1 MYHIGGNTYSVV
13 LDHKNGWNYE
23 VFRDRYS
30 EVLDRYDFIVG
41 DWGYNQLRLKGFF
54 KEPNNKGS
62 KDASITLLHDYLN
75 EYCNFGCAYFIIEKL
90 ASRKNAEGREDG
102 DDSEGDGEK
111 LYEAE
116 RPREYELKPRHQYQR
131 KQQEPAEAR
140 QRGGQ
145 EKSTATVHA
154 VGEGARRSANQEG
167 GGRRDGERDFRSG
180 QKSPDNRR
188 GQDGPRNNRDHGSG
202 GKPRGEGDGG
212 RQREFGGGKPRER
225 ENSGREGEGGRQ
237 REQDGRRRENQQDS
251 RHREQQNRPNRGD
264 QHSGE
269 RKQQGQQNQGEKGK
283 QHPPRNKPGGGGGGN
298 GGNSGSGE
306 HQRSREKDREK
317 RNDRDREKGR
327 AEPLV

>member
-62 KDASITLLHDYLN
+62 KETSITLLHDYLN

-90 ASRKNAEGREDG
+90 ASRKNAEGREEG
-102 DDSEGDGEK
+102 DDPDAEGDRPF
-111 LYEAE
+111 EAE

-131 KQQEPAEAR
+131 KQPEQVEPR

-145 EKSTATVHA
+145 EKQTASVHTLA
-154 VGEGARRSANQEG
+154 DHGRKPAAPE
-167 GGRRDGERDFRSG
+167 GGRREGDREPRGPRG
-180 QKSPDNRR
+180 QDNNRR
-188 GQDGPRNNRDHGSG
+188 GQDGPRN

-212 RQREFGGGKPRER
+212 RQRDFGGGKPRDR
-225 ENSGREGEGGRQ
+225 ENAAAREADNGRQ
-237 REQDGRRRENQQDS
+237 REQDGGRRREPQQDS
-251 RHREQQNRPNRGD
+251 RQPNRSNREQQPN
-264 QHSGE
+264 SG
-269 RKQQGQQNQGEKGK
+269 KPQGQPSQGEKGK
-283 QHPPRNKPGGGGGGN
+283 HHPPRNKPGG
-298 GGNSGSGE
+298 SE
-306 HQRSREKDREK
+306 HQRNRDKDREK
-317 RNDRDREKGR
+317 RNDRDRDRDHEREKGR

>member
-30 EVLDRYDFIVG
+30 EVLERYDFIVG

-54 KEPNNKGS
+54 KETNNKGS
-62 KDASITLLHDYLN
+62 KDSSITLLHDYLN

-90 ASRKNAEGREDG
+90 ASRKNAEDG
-102 DDSEGDGEK
+102 DGSEGDGDK

-131 KQQEPAEAR
+131 KQQEPAEPR

-145 EKSTATVHA
+145 DKSTAAVHA
-154 VGEGARRSANQEG
+154 IGEGGRKSANQEG
-167 GGRRDGERDFRSG
+167 AGRRDGERDFRSG
-180 QKSPDNRR
+180 QKGQDNRR
-188 GQDGPRNNRDHGSG
+188 GQDGARSNRDHGGG
-202 GKPRGEGDGG
+202 GKPRGDGDSG
-212 RQREFGGGKPRER
+212 RQRDFGGGKPRER
-225 ENSGREGEGGRQ
+225 ENSSREGEGGRQ
-237 REQDGRRRENQQDS
+237 REQDGRRRESQQES
-251 RHREQQNRPNRGD
+251 RHRDQPNRPNRD

-283 QHPPRNKPGGGGGGN
+283 QHPPRSKQGGGA
-298 GGNSGSGE
+298 GGNSGGGE
-306 HQRSREKDREK
+306 HQRNREKDREK
-317 RNDRDREKGR
+317 RSDREKGR

>member
-54 KEPNNKGS
+54 KEANNKGG
-62 KDASITLLHDYLN
+62 KDASISLLHDYLN

-102 DDSEGDGEK
+102 EDPDADGER
-111 LYEAE
+111 LSETE

-131 KQQEPAEAR
+131 KQQEIAEPR
-140 QRGGQ
+140 QR
-145 EKSTATVHA
+145 EKQTAAVHA
-154 VGEGARRSANQEG
+154 LGDNVRKPANQEG
-167 GGRRDGERDFRSG
+167 GRRDNDREFRGG
-180 QKSPDNRR
+180 QKGPDNRR
-188 GQDGPRNNRDHGSG
+188 GQDGPRNPRDHGGG
-202 GKPRGEGDGG
+202 GKPRGEGEGS

-225 ENSGREGEGGRQ
+225 ENGSSRDADSGRQ
-237 REQDGRRRENQQDS
+237 REQDGRRRE
-251 RHREQQNRPNRGD
+251 QQNRPNRD
-264 QHSGE
+264 QQSGE
-269 RKQQGQQNQGEKGK
+269 RKQQGQHHQGEKSK
-283 QHPPRNKPGGGGGGN
+283 HHPPRNKQGVGN
-298 GGNSGSGE
+298 GE
-306 HQRSREKDREK
+306 QQRNRDKDRDK
-317 RNDRDREKGR
+317 RNDRERDREKGR